1 MALFHIFWREF
12 KTYFLSP
19 VGYFVIIGFLL
30 FNGYIY
36 WLMLSWVG
44 SRPTTPASMDPLTI
58 LMSGLIFM
66 ITAAGIIPMITMRLF
81 AEEKRTGSIELLLT
95 APVRDYEVVAGKF
108 LAGWFFYLALW
119 VPTLVYLWIMLANL
133 DFTPDLGPVWACYL
147 GVVMMSFAF
156 VAVGTMFSSFTKSQM
171 LAFGLTF
178 AFLVVL
184 FFLGFAADQVPGRA
198 LREILSYIGVH
209 RYMDDFSRGLIDSR
223 AVVYFLSMGLM
234 ALFITVRSIEA
245 RKWR

>member
-119 VPTLVYLWIMLANL
+119 APTLVY
-133 DFTPDLGPVWACYL
+133 VWACYL

-156 VAVGTMFSSFTKSQM
+156 VAVGTMFSSFTRSQM

-184 FFLGFAADQVPGRA
+184 FFLGFAADQVPGRT
-198 LREILSYIGVH
+198 LREILGYIGVH